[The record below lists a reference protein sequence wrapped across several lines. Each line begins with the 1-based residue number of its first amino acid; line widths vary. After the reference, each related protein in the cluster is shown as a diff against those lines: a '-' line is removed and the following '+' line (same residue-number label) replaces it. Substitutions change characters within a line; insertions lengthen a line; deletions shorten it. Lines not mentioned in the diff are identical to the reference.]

1 MLSTAKNLKNAS
13 LYNRFIG
20 TNDELFCAEDD
31 YRSICLHSCF
41 SKNSQLRFLLEF
53 RAKKPNSWIRL
64 FFAQFTQKRV
74 KSERGQKVEEKF
86 VCLTLTLLI
95 VVRNWGH
102 EELCNGL
109 KVFLA
114 SQKSILCPRQD
125 GKRAVRIAASYA
137 NYARCTHYPEYTS
150 YTNVALHQA

>member
-1 MLSTAKNLKNAS
+1 MTNFFAPRMTIGQSASTVVFLKIHNCVFDSNLEQK
-13 LYNRFIG
+13 
-20 TNDELFCAEDD
+20 
-31 YRSICLHSCF
+31 
-41 SKNSQLRFLLEF
+41 SQILGFGF
-53 RAKKPNSWIRL
+53 